1 MGEEE
6 GEREE
11 AERAQVEADAGFND
25 GFAMG
30 ERGRRRCECGEEGK
44 RYGMHAERG
53 KQGILQCNRTKQYF
67 PPGSQP
73 LVPPFLL
80 FFQKRLGT
88 VS

>member
-30 ERGRRRCECGEEGK
+30 EG
-44 RYGMHAERG
+44 
-53 KQGILQCNRTKQYF
+53 
-67 PPGSQP
+67 
-73 LVPPFLL
+73 
-80 FFQKRLGT
+80 QKE
-88 VS
+88 V